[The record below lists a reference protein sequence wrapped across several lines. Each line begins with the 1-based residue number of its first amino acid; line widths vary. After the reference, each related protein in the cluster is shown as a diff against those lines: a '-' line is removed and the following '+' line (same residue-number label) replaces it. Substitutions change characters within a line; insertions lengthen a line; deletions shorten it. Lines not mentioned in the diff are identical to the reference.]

1 MDAAA
6 VELYKIKIKEKTK
19 HNSYGDTAK
28 LTTLIGKSNK

>member
-6 VELYKIKIKEKTK
+6 VELYKIKEKTK